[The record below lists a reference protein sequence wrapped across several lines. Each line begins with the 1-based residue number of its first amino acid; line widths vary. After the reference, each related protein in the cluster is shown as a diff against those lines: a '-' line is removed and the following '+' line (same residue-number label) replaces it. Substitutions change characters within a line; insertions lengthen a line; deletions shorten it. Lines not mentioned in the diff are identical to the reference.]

1 MELLVFICLATVAF
15 YGLFLWLLVSLLWR
29 GEAGPRT
36 RSFVAN
42 GLFLL
47 AAFATLGAVV
57 ETVSGFRWGR
67 SLGELAVYAALL
79 PSFAVNALRL
89 ALEFGLWPGLVTG
102 AACWFLSR
110 HLYGRLGPR
119 AALLAAAMAGA
130 IAMLAAI
137 AAAIAAQSVV
147 TRARIERAA
156 SVIGAELA
164 LHYGFQSHLSA
175 ASPRGRPHAIAC
187 IDGKALLW
195 SYWQGAFVQPEPTKA
210 QGQRADDFDSYCR
223 R

>member
-79 PSFAVNALRL
+79 P
-89 ALEFGLWPGLVTG
+89 
-102 AACWFLSR
+102 LSR
-110 HLYGRLGPR
+110 SMPSGSPSNLAFGPDLSPAPPAGSSAGTCMGAWVR
-119 AALLAAAMAGA
+119 AP
-130 IAMLAAI
+130 
-137 AAAIAAQSVV
+137 
-147 TRARIERAA
+147 RC
-156 SVIGAELA
+156 
-164 LHYGFQSHLSA
+164 
-175 ASPRGRPHAIAC
+175 SPPR
-187 IDGKALLW
+187 W
-195 SYWQGAFVQPEPTKA
+195 PEQLP
-210 QGQRADDFDSYCR
+210 CWPP
-223 R
+223 